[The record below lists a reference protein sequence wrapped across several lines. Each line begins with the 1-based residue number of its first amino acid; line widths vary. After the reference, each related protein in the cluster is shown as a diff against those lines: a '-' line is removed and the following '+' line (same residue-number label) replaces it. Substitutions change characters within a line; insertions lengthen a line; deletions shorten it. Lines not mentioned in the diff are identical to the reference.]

1 MYQLVPQQV
10 PKFCTNRW
18 WYFTKP
24 VYQILVVYQSGPDAP
39 PLQAGTSPKSLG
51 TSPKSSWYF
60 TKITKG
66 TNHTCHMTTLEDQVR
81 YQTALVPSGE
91 APLNSPWSSSVS
103 EAARQY
109 RRKGPKKYH
118 SLYQNQLGTFLAS
131 TKKSTRKVPGRVPEK
146 YQGEYQKS
154 TKGGYQEY
162 QTTRYK
168 NFLVLFGTFPLSS
181 CITSP
186 HHHIIQRHMRKVVRS
201 NLVGPNIQDVRGEA
215 AHGLDGPQP
224 DGVVVV
230 IEHVNKHLAGR
241 PGEQGVRQA
250 QSLQGVCRE

>member
-1 MYQLVPQQV
+1 MKRGEYQSVPECTKMYQLVPQQV

-103 EAARQY
+103 EAASTKYQ
-109 RRKGPKKYH
+109 PNVLKKY
-118 SLYQNQLGTFLAS
+118 QTVP
-131 TKKSTRKVPGRVPEK
+131 KERKVPGRVPEK

-181 CITSP
+181 CIHFAPITILQQSCSP
-186 HHHIIQRHMRKVVRS
+186 PPTIISQMSSSLKGNS
-201 NLVGPNIQDVRGEA
+201 TNPTCFFKKLNQ
-215 AHGLDGPQP
+215 
-224 DGVVVV
+224 
-230 IEHVNKHLAGR
+230 VNVTPTPFLPLLH
-241 PGEQGVRQA
+241 PHP
-250 QSLQGVCRE
+250 SL